1 MHIPAFDLP
10 SNPEKQALFRM
21 PKVKDGMAWA
31 NASPETEEANVSRYL
46 SEMLIDPTSHDV
58 RAWTGQD
65 RWTALWWIFTNSR
78 LDPTITVQYE
88 CEHCKDTHFYDC
100 DLGVLINSVGMLT
113 VEPFIPVEI
122 PVNGEMHQWIIRPLN
137 GYELEHIERVRLSL
151 PEKTDPTYQAER
163 LAMDILEY
171 THSAHLADESEDR
184 ADWMKEAERRHE
196 LISGDNG
203 MDLDTEFSVLVA
215 NVELA
220 RKSLAHG
227 LEMRIS
233 GGETTLMLPDHA
245 CPTYVKEKGE
255 TGAPITRLFT
265 PFRPSNFLPVIR
277 FGGMG
282 NAR

>member
-10 SNPEKQALFRM
+10 SNPDKQALFRM
-21 PKVKDGMAWA
+21 PTVKDGMAWA

-65 RWTALWWIFTNSR
+65 RWTALWWIFINSR

-88 CEHCKDTHFYDC
+88 CEHCKESHFYDC
-100 DLGVLINSVGMLT
+100 NLSDLINSVGMLT

-122 PVNGEMHQWIIRPLN
+122 PVNGEIHQWLIRPLN
-137 GYELEHIERVRLSL
+137 GYELEHIERVRLAL
-151 PEKTDPTYQAER
+151 PDESDPNYKAER
-163 LAMDILEY
+163 LALDVLEY
-171 THSAHLADESEDR
+171 THSAHLADEPDNWLEAAEYRHNLIMNSE
-184 ADWMKEAERRHE
+184 K
-196 LISGDNG
+196 G
-203 MDLDTEFSVLVA
+203 MALDTEFSVLVA

-220 RKSLAHG
+220 RRTLAHG

-255 TGAPITRLFT
+255 TGAPMTRLFT
-265 PFRPSNFLPVIR
+265 PFRPGNFLPVVR

>member
-10 SNPEKQALFRM
+10 SNPDKQALFRM
-21 PKVKDGMAWA
+21 PTVKDGMAWA

-65 RWTALWWIFTNSR
+65 RWTALWWIFINSR
-78 LDPTITVQYE
+78 LDPIVTVQYD
-88 CEHCKDTHFYDC
+88 CEHCKESHFYDC
-100 DLGVLINSVGMLT
+100 DLSQLIETVGLLT

-122 PVNGEMHQWIIRPLN
+122 PVNGEVRQWIIRPLN
-137 GYELEHIERVRLSL
+137 GYELEHIERVRLAL
-151 PEKTDPTYQAER
+151 PDKNDPAYDQQKLE
-163 LAMDILEY
+163 LDVLEY
-171 THSAHLADESEDR
+171 THSAHLADEPD
-184 ADWMKEAERRHE
+184 DWIKAAEYRHD
-196 LISGDNG
+196 LINS
-203 MDLDTEFSVLVA
+203 MALDTEFSVLVA

-233 GGETTLMLPDHA
+233 GGDTTLMLPDHP

-255 TGAPITRLFT
+255 AGAPITRLFT
-265 PFRPSNFLPVIR
+265 PFRPGHFLPAIR
-277 FGGMG
+277 FGGVG
-282 NAR
+282 HAR